1 MANMK
6 LIFKIFDIFFVSIW
20 GLTIMDLIKI
30 TTKSEALLNIDT
42 TIKTIMAIVGL
53 IYFLIQIPH
62 KIKMQKLD
70 REFKEKEIEKIKREN
85 EKGK

>member
-1 MANMK
+1 MK